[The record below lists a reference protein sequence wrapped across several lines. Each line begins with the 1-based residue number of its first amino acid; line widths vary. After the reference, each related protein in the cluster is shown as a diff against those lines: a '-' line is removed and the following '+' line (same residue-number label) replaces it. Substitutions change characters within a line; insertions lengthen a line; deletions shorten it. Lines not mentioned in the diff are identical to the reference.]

1 MRDLSNEEKSEIA
14 SLKKQIEKLQGE
26 NNALVKGREK
36 LETDVNV
43 LNEQVLELQEHVSDV
58 IAEPQL
64 VT

>member
-26 NNALVKGREK
+26 NNASMKSREK

-43 LNEQVLELQEHVSDV
+43 LNEQVLELQKHISDV
-58 IAEPQL
+58 IVESQL
-64 VT
+64 